1 MHIGLHP
8 FGDLFSLSG
17 ERDMNLRHLKW
28 GLHLRLFIGLLFFPV
43 TLNALEHPLLKIT
56 NEENNLIIEFVAETD
71 EKNDFITNF
80 FKDSYKKGGKQK
92 EREALDIKRL
102 ITAGLILEKR
112 DGHEVI
118 KLLGENFAE
127 HNGGH
132 ITLDTLYNG
141 ATGSRKQYELE
152 LNRAGKTWEV
162 TREGAPIEHLHL
174 VSRKVFPL
182 GTVGIENIVTR

>member
-1 MHIGLHP
+1 
-8 FGDLFSLSG
+8 
-17 ERDMNLRHLKW
+17 MNLRHLKW
-28 GLHLRLFIGLLFFPV
+28 GLHLRLCLGLLFFPL

-56 NEENNLIIEFVAETD
+56 NEENDLIIEFVAETD
-71 EKNDFITNF
+71 DKNDFITNF
-80 FKDSYKKGGKQK
+80 YKDSYKKGTHKK
-92 EREALDIKRL
+92 EREALDIEQL
-102 ITAGLILEKR
+102 LAAGLVLEKR
-112 DGHEVI
+112 DNYEVI
-118 KLLGENFAE
+118 KLLGQNFAE

-152 LNRAGKTWEV
+152 LNRAGETWEV

-182 GTVGIENIVTR
+182 GTVGIADIITR